1 MQFSSATNSSEI
13 LDLMSG
19 VLETA
24 WTAAGVQIIGL
35 SQVDRDAMATA
46 ISDAVIG
53 GERRF
58 LHLYR
63 NAIDTLN
70 APPIEVR
77 PVEVRL
83 AKSAIFL
90 EPPPPLIPLFALY
103 PARTMAPCL

>member
-1 MQFSSATNSSEI
+1 MQFSGATNSSEI

-24 WTAAGVQIIGL
+24 WTAAGVQITGL
-35 SQVDRDAMATA
+35 SQLDRDAMATA

-58 LHLYR
+58 LHLYG

-70 APPIEVR
+70 AS
-77 PVEVRL
+77 PVEMPL
-83 AKSAIFL
+83 AKSAVFL